1 MYPDQV
7 LALAFVVTVVWWL
20 TTLSL
25 PVSIGLIFF
34 TAMFTV
40 LGS

>member
-1 MYPDQV
+1 MFPEQV
-7 LALAFVVTVVWWL
+7 LSLAFCIAIVWWL

-25 PVSIGLIFF
+25 PVSIGLVFF
-34 TAMFTV
+34 TAMFAV